1 MSKESAMTPATS
13 NNRRKGE
20 NWEDLQRQGPVYTYQ
35 MPDPWA
41 RLSAATCNVIRT
53 PLAENGGHDRIKP
66 WVLVLVEIGRRLEWH
81 HEYRYH
87 AIDLFSRRGSLPSYG
102 EY

>member
-1 MSKESAMTPATS
+1 MSKESAMTPATL

-41 RLSAATCNVIRT
+41 RLSAATCNVI
-53 PLAENGGHDRIKP
+53 
-66 WVLVLVEIGRRLEWH
+66 
-81 HEYRYH
+81 
-87 AIDLFSRRGSLPSYG
+87 
-102 EY
+102 